1 MSPNIVCLA
10 QIRTSAMFTE
20 LIKAHITMKWLI
32 NIFFFTGQ
40 EFFTHSIPELNKQEK
55 FFKKYC

>member
-32 NIFFFTGQ
+32 NIFFFTG
-40 EFFTHSIPELNKQEK
+40 
-55 FFKKYC
+55 